1 MRQLRAEKP
10 KARAN
15 EPKPPR
21 LTPPDEASD
30 VVAEEAWDD
39 ESPPKKLKCDDRP

>member
-1 MRQLRAEKP
+1 VVSRHRAQGADQPWPENP

-21 LTPPDEASD
+21 VTLEFESD
-30 VVAEEAWDD
+30 VAADD
-39 ESPPKKLKCDDRP
+39 D